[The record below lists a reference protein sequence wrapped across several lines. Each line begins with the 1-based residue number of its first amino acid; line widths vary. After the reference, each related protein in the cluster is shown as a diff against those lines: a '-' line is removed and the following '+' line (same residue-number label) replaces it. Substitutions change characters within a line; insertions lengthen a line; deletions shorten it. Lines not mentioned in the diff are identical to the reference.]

1 MNIRIIEHENI
12 KISRFTDARKKIIS
26 REDAEILHELE
37 SEKNISMFKW
47 GKNKVSPKQ
56 WVGVISLKNTTIEIL
71 PKISDSCEES
81 ELMNSLVFMI
91 NTVYGL
97 NIKYSIKS
105 KSSLI
110 NHGFFELLINIF
122 LDELNLQ
129 LNQGL
134 HKEYKKNTANI
145 GCVKGSIVFNKHLQ
159 KNLFNRNKF
168 FCKYSTLTDDYLL
181 NQRDIVVTGIAKDGK
196 EALTLIEQ
204 KQPDLVILDIIMPH
218 LDGLGVLER
227 LQSMNLEKF
236 PRIVVLS
243 AVGQDMITQR
253 AITLGADYYVVK
265 PFDMDIF
272 TKRIR
277 DMFNDNVP
285 TEPVRRPVAVTAV
298 ETPVQKGPVDLETEI
313 TNIIHEIGVPAHIKG
328 YMYLREAITMV
339 VNDMELLSAVTKE
352 LYPSIAKKYN
362 TTASRVERAIRHAI
376 EVAWG
381 RGQIEAINKLFG
393 YTIHN
398 DKGKPTNSEFIA
410 IIADK
415 LRLKNK
421 VS

>member
-1 MNIRIIEHENI
+1 MDGN
-12 KISRFTDARKKIIS
+12 KISVIIADDNKEFCS
-26 REDAEILHELE
+26 IL
-37 SEKNISMFKW
+37 N
-47 GKNKVSPKQ
+47 
-56 WVGVISLKNTTIEIL
+56 
-71 PKISDSCEES
+71 
-81 ELMNSLVFMI
+81 
-91 NTVYGL
+91 
-97 NIKYSIKS
+97 
-105 KSSLI
+105 
-110 NHGFFELLINIF
+110 
-122 LDELNLQ
+122 
-129 LNQGL
+129 
-134 HKEYKKNTANI
+134 
-145 GCVKGSIVFNKHLQ
+145 
-159 KNLFNRNKF
+159 
-168 FCKYSTLTDDYLL
+168 DYLL
-181 NQRDIVVTGIAKDGK
+181 NQKDIVVTGIAKDGR
-196 EALTLIEQ
+196 EALTLIEE
-204 KQPDLVILDIIMPH
+204 KKPDLVVLDIIMPH

-227 LQSMNLEKF
+227 LNSMDLDKF

-243 AVGQDMITQR
+243 AVGQDKITQR

-277 DMFNDNVP
+277 DMFNDTIGNN
-285 TEPVRRPVAVTAV
+285 EPVKKQVAMTAT
-298 ETPVQKGPVDLETEI
+298 EMISTSNNRGPVDLETEI

-393 YTIHN
+393 YTVHN